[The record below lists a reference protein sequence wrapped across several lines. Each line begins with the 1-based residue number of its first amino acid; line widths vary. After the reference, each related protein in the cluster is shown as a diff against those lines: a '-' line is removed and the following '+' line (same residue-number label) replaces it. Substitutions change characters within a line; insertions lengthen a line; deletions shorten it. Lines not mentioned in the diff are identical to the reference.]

1 MRAVVVV
8 VVWLTRTLEHTTY
21 ILTHILHA
29 ITLACHRY
37 VMQEDALFA
46 TQTPREA
53 LMFSAALR
61 LPKSYTHAQRVSL
74 VENIIVALGLT
85 KCADTLI
92 GSHMIPGISG
102 GEKKRTAI
110 GIELV
115 RARFAGPF
123 APAGCLVVLFG
134 GDVQLI
140 PCMWPVA
147 CSWQVASPDIL
158 FLDEPTSGLDSFAAY
173 QVVRILK
180 DLAAAG
186 RTVVTTIHQP
196 SSEVFD
202 NFSNVLL
209 LANGRLVYHSPV
221 HDMTSYFARVG
232 QQLAPQVDPKQFI
245 CHPNYNPA
253 DFIMFLL
260 QQQTSEGIDLLAG
273 EWIREVAAANTA
285 IQAGDVEDGELRK
298 RSLSASSFTVA
309 TKSARDNYAAKLKE
323 KVERPGFC
331 VQFRCAQPAVG
342 PRHVVHLTLTSP
354 SRALSAATLRN
365 ARSSTLCET
374 RAA

>member
-1 MRAVVVV
+1 
-8 VVWLTRTLEHTTY
+8 
-21 ILTHILHA
+21 
-29 ITLACHRY
+29 
-37 VMQEDALFA
+37 
-46 TQTPREA
+46 
-53 LMFSAALR
+53 MFSAALR

-92 GSHMIPGISG
+92 GSHLLPGISG

-115 RARFAGPF
+115 RGRMVLRNQ
-123 APAGCLVVLFG
+123 GCVVLVGDRCAVWWCEHNG
-134 GDVQLI
+134 GRH
-140 PCMWPVA
+140 A
-147 CSWQVASPDIL
+147 TQVASPDIL

-232 QQLAPQVDPKQFI
+232 QQLAPKVDPKQFV
-245 CHPNYNPA
+245 CRPNYNPA

-260 QQQTSEGIDLLAG
+260 QQQTAEGIDLLAG
-273 EWIREVAAANTA
+273 EWISEVAAANSA
-285 IQAGDVEDGELRK
+285 LQSGDAEADPIRH
-298 RSLSASSFTVA
+298 RSLSANSVTAA
-309 TKSARDNYAAKLKE
+309 TQSTRESYAAKLKE

-331 VQFRCAQPAVG
+331 TQFRYVSQ
-342 PRHVVHLTLTSP
+342 RHVSRLHVLSP
-354 SRALSAATLRN
+354 HAPCCLAACCLCHGACAATWRS
-365 ARSSTLCET
+365 ARC
-374 RAA
+374 